1 VKGLAAKI
9 AVAGVGNLASVF
21 MQGLKF
27 YSGDERRG
35 LWHPKVAGLRP
46 KDIEVVAAFDIDPR
60 KVGLELSQAAFAP
73 PNVARRYI
81 AIPKTKVVVNS
92 GISNGDAA
100 PHLKGVKL
108 EKADSEDVAR
118 KLDDS
123 GAEMLVNL
131 ISSGSTASSGDY
143 ARAALRAGC
152 AFVNCT
158 PSLVLKNS
166 KLVTEFRRSKLP
178 LVGDDLMS
186 QFGGT
191 VFHKGLL
198 GLMVKRGVKVTKSY
212 QLDVGGGSETLNTID
227 EGIKLAKRA
236 VKTTAVSSEVPYKF
250 ETIAGTT
257 DFVDYMGNDRTSYF
271 WFEGTT
277 FMDSDISVD
286 IYLRSSDGAN
296 GGNVLFD
303 VIRATYRC
311 MKGKSL
317 GAVEEICAYGFK
329 SPPRPMKFDEAYD
342 RFAAL
347 YVRQAS

>member
-9 AVAGVGNLASVF
+9 ALAGVGNCASVF
-21 MQGLKF
+21 MQGQKF
-27 YSGDERRG
+27 YSGGERRG
-35 LWHPKVAGLRP
+35 LWHPNIAGLGPR
-46 KDIEVVAAFDIDPR
+46 DVQVVAAFDIDSR

-81 AIPKTKVVVNS
+81 ALPRSKVTVAA
-92 GISNGDAA
+92 GISKGDAA
-100 PHLKGVKL
+100 PNLRGVKL
-108 EKADSEDVAR
+108 ESTGIEDVTR
-118 KLDDS
+118 QLERS
-123 GAEMLVNL
+123 GAEILVNL
-131 ISSGSTASSGDY
+131 ISSGSNASSEEY
-143 ARAALRAGC
+143 ARAALEAGC

-158 PSLVLKNS
+158 PSLVLKNRRLS
-166 KLVTEFRRSKLP
+166 AGFRRAKLP

-198 GLMVKRGVKVTKSY
+198 GLMVKRGVKVSKSY

-236 VKTTAVSSEVPYKF
+236 VKTTAVSSEVPYRF

-271 WFEGTT
+271 WFEGST

-296 GGNVLFD
+296 GGNVLLD
-303 VIRATYRC
+303 VVRATHRS
-311 MKGKSL
+311 MRSGKL
-317 GAVEEICAYGFK
+317 GGVEEICAYGFK
-329 SPPRPMKFDEAYD
+329 SPPKPMRFDEAYAG
-342 RFAAL
+342 FASL
-347 YVRQAS
+347 YAR